1 MVQSKLDV
9 INSMVATIGMD
20 ALTANDTQHPSY
32 KKALAIYNNINIE
45 WQGKGWWFNT
55 TTPILTPTGNS
66 ELVFAIDTLHCDPLR
81 TDFNYVMRGLKLYDM
96 DNETFTITE
105 SPEVWMV
112 KLIDH
117 TDLPPVA
124 AAYLRAR
131 ARFEFYL
138 DEDGADPKLKT
149 YERQVVSA
157 WNFFQTEHLKNADV
171 NMFKGGHGLW
181 FRTSY
186 HNANINRTVARQPT

>member
-9 INSMVATIGMD
+9 INSMLATIGMA

-32 KKALAIYNNINIE
+32 IKALAVFDNINVE

-55 TTPILTPTGNS
+55 TAPTLNPTTGD
-66 ELVFAIDTLHCDPLR
+66 EIVFAIDVLSIDPLM
-81 TDFNYVMRGLKLYDM
+81 TDKNYAQRGLKLYDL

-105 SPEVWMV
+105 AVRCNVVRLKDFS
-112 KLIDH
+112 
-117 TDLPPVA
+117 DLPPVA
-124 AAYLRAR
+124 AAYLRAH

-138 DEDGADPKLKT
+138 DEDGTTPKLDR
-149 YERQVVSA
+149 YERMVGTA
-157 WNFFQTEHLKNADV
+157 WNALQTEHLKNADV